1 MFDSV
6 SFVQNLMYLF
16 CRLPSH
22 VIYKKIKNIETFLS
36 KKLDAYVNLKLNNKQ
51 FNLQIYCYYN
61 DVIIEYS
68 NKTATLVLKLP

>member
-16 CRLPSH
+16 CRFPSH
-22 VIYKKIKNIETFLS
+22 VIYKKNKKHRNFFI
-36 KKLDAYVNLKLNNKQ
+36 KKLDAYVNLKLNNKK
-51 FNLQIYCYYN
+51 FNLQNDCYYN

-68 NKTATLVLKLP
+68 NKQQH